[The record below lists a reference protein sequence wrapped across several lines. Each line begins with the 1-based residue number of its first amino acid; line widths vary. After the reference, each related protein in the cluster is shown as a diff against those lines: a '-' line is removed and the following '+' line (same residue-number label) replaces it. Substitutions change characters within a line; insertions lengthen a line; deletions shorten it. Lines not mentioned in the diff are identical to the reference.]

1 MGRCICLF
9 HHSSTPI
16 LHKTNSRMDKPKPAN
31 FLCGNAASF
40 RYVEKSN
47 PQNSNLQFLTYG
59 VYELSGACESGLLA
73 HPTEEALL
81 FCWKGAAV
89 VNVNGQDFP
98 LKHYDTLYV
107 PRGAS
112 YRFSQKDGE
121 SKVIVCRA
129 TSEKVHPV
137 FHSKWSEFSKNESR
151 IRHLKGKDVF
161 LMFDVSEGADKLI
174 AGYTIFQPHQRSYPP
189 HNHTDQEE
197 VYIFTKGR
205 GSMEVYADEET
216 KSFVR
221 SVNEGDAV
229 TIPILNY
236 HPVFSQEEELHFIW
250 CIAGNRYWVGD
261 KNKDFM
267 TGKVDKLTT

>member
-1 MGRCICLF
+1 
-9 HHSSTPI
+9 
-16 LHKTNSRMDKPKPAN
+16 MDKPKPAHLLKN
-31 FLCGNAASF
+31 EAQSF
-40 RYVEKSN
+40 RYVEKTN
-47 PQNSNLQFLTYG
+47 PQTSNLQFLTYG
-59 VYELSGACESGLLA
+59 VYELTGKIASGLLSHA
-73 HPTEEALL
+73 QEEALL
-81 FCWKGAAV
+81 FCWKGKV
-89 VNVNGQDFP
+89 VANVDGTDYT
-98 LKHYDTLYV
+98 LDHYDTLYI

-112 YRFSQKDGE
+112 YRLSQETGE

-129 TSEKVHPV
+129 TAEKTHPV
-137 FHSKWSEFSKNESR
+137 FHSKWADFSKNEKR

-174 AGYTIFQPHQRSYPP
+174 AGYTLFQPHQRSYPP

-197 VYIFTKGR
+197 IYIFTKGN
-205 GSMEVYADEET
+205 GSMEVYADEES
-216 KSFVR
+216 KSWVR